1 MPRVMQRSQLSKSV
15 GESKAGDSPGSDQ
28 PLRISS
34 ARRFPS
40 GVRAGS
46 KPFGGSTMSVVC
58 RCGVLGSVTPERS
71 ARPYSPFSICSRLR
85 SPRPDAVAMRCFMR
99 RLGRF
104 VVLTAGLFAA
114 ATAVGGQA
122 RPRLYTTW
130 TSYGG
135 GAHSSQYSALKQ
147 INKSNVSQLQ
157 VVWTFPVSGT
167 VIFNPLVIDSVMY

>member
-71 ARPYSPFSICSRLR
+71 ARPYSPFSICCRLR
-85 SPRPDAVAMRCFMR
+85 SPRPDAVAMRCLYSSSVHHALFMSQGGPPKR
-99 RLGRF
+99 
-104 VVLTAGLFAA
+104 VAFAH
-114 ATAVGGQA
+114 
-122 RPRLYTTW
+122 R
-130 TSYGG
+130 S
-135 GAHSSQYSALKQ
+135 
-147 INKSNVSQLQ
+147 
-157 VVWTFPVSGT
+157 SGT
-167 VIFNPLVIDSVMY
+167 PAACIMFKLAWMSGSPHGVFG